1 MNKLAIKDNLK
12 KYFSGLKPRERKL
25 LILMVVV
32 ACLMFLKAVVPNISE
47 LNNIFVSQ
55 NERLEKAKKAIEQ
68 SERIVQ
74 KYLNLKEKQALIEK
88 KFEKNEG
95 GKEGHLSYV
104 DSLKT
109 PDMFDFAIG
118 AQQDKEFGR
127 DFNQVTFKINFK
139 ASSLATVMNFIK
151 KLENEKRRYLISE
164 LSIKKAYQSFTV
176 VIEVNSIEKKQGS

>member
-1 MNKLAIKDNLK
+1 MSKLVIKDKLR
-12 KYFSGLKPRERKL
+12 KYINSLNRRERRL
-25 LILMVVV
+25 LVLMVVIG
-32 ACLMFLKAVVPNISE
+32 CLMFLNAVVPSLGD
-47 LNNIFVSQ
+47 LNSIFVSQ

-95 GKEGHLSYV
+95 KEGHLSYV

-118 AQQDKEFGR
+118 AQQDKEFGK
-127 DFNQVTFKINFK
+127 DFNQITFKINFK

-164 LSIKKAYQSFTV
+164 LSIKKAYGSFTV
-176 VIEVNSIEKKQGS
+176 VIEVNSIERKKG